1 MSYYFL
7 NITFLTVIKYW
18 ITFDNK
24 DFDLKIGSGILDF
37 TFGASLSTLVIM
49 GLQYDL
55 HGTNNPERISY
66 LAAFHL

>member
-24 DFDLKIGSGILDF
+24 DFDSKIGNGILDF
-37 TFGASLSTLVIM
+37 TFGASRSTLVIM

-55 HGTNNPERISY
+55 YGTNNPKGISY